1 MSEKKPPKSLDDK
14 LVDGRPMW
22 REIARKIRDR
32 QWRMMEQMEE
42 HGTLWVCI
50 WNKRR
55 LPTAED
61 EFRDG
66 LMGWEEKQSW
76 FTDQHPDW
84 FVIGGR
90 DEYDDERDAW
100 PYRLTDAG
108 RAALQD
114 RDRYDMEPVYGG
126 MVEPGWTATPLPRQK
141 TETPLDRARTLLD
154 QVPEDYWDKDRP
166 KPPV

>member
-1 MSEKKPPKSLDDK
+1 MSAKKPPKNLDDK
-14 LVDGRPMW
+14 LVGGKPMW

-84 FVIGGR
+84 FVIG
-90 DEYDDERDAW
+90 DDHEYDEKRDAW
-100 PYRLTDAG
+100 PFRLTDAG

-126 MVEPGWTATPLPRQK
+126 MVEPGWTATPS
-141 TETPLDRARTLLD
+141 
-154 QVPEDYWDKDRP
+154 P
-166 KPPV
+166 KAAAAPA